1 MNNNNNKNEDDDD
14 FKVKVRVG
22 YKTRGAPWRTNSPP
36 PPRANLSTLFP
47 PLFGKNDPLKRK
59 KKRCAKTI
67 TNDMIRARANI
78 NTQTRARNNR
88 EKPKK
93 KKPTAR

>member
-22 YKTRGAPWRTNSPP
+22 GKTRGAPADEFAAAAARKSEH
-36 PPRANLSTLFP
+36 SFP
-47 PLFGKNDPLKRK
+47 PFFGKNDPLKRK